1 MGTMGSHWFINE
13 LASFVGFIP
22 QVNSRRLDFM
32 KQRRFYGKPIF
43 GLLLIIS
50 TVVVGADEKQRPLML
65 FPPDAMEGV
74 QLSSFTFWWDNNNPE
89 SQIEEINFS
98 LRESPGGYGS
108 FFIGPW
114 VGDCI
119 FKEYY
124 IGGQRTSFNL
134 SECKGQDL
142 KPNTWYKW
150 QLSLKFV
157 SGEEFGKAAWFK
169 TGPEFISGE
178 VYPTE
183 GVYTRDPSGQID
195 TLTVSWKAADDTYK
209 KPVKIVIKRDYLPDS
224 EVVLSESTPDD
235 EQETFIIPNVEPA
248 KDWRVWVYYYVLVSD
263 EIKVLDYKVPAHGV
277 IEIR

>member
-1 MGTMGSHWFINE
+1 
-13 LASFVGFIP
+13 
-22 QVNSRRLDFM
+22 M

-43 GLLLIIS
+43 GLLFIIS
-50 TVVVGADEKQRPLML
+50 SVVVGAERPLML

-74 QLSSFTFWWDNNNPE
+74 QLSSFTFWWDSNTPE

-114 VGDCI
+114 VGDCG
-119 FKEYY
+119 FHEYY
-124 IGGQRTSFNL
+124 VDRQQTSFKL
-134 SECKGQDL
+134 SDCEGPDL
-142 KPNTWYKW
+142 KSNTWYKW
-150 QLSLKFV
+150 QVNLKLV
-157 SGEEFGKAAWFK
+157 GDSNLFGKAAWFK

-183 GVYTRDPSGQID
+183 GVYTRKKDA
-195 TLTVSWKAADDTYK
+195 LTVSWKAADDTYK
-209 KPVKIVIKRDYLPDS
+209 KPVKIVIKRDSLPDS

-235 EQETFIIPNVEPA
+235 EQETFRVPTQVEPA
-248 KDWRVWVYYYVLVSD
+248 KDWRVWIYSTLGGN
-263 EIKVLDYKVPAHGV
+263 EIKVPAIGV